1 MDETLQAD
9 HLSNPQV
16 QRKRPRWS
24 MILILLAAWLVTL
37 MPFLF
42 WKATWFGTRLSDAQ
56 LAGYLSDS
64 KNPRHAQHAL
74 VQVSDRMSRG
84 DRSVVQFYPQMVA
97 LADSPVV
104 ELRMTAAWVMGQD
117 NNYDPF
123 HRALLKLVSDQ
134 DPLVRWNAALALVRF
149 SDATG
154 RIALHEILRPFTL
167 YAPVAGTF
175 KERLKP
181 GDSVNRGTL
190 MARLTTASA
199 DAPVEIRSPI
209 PGRITSQLVSNGRSL
224 PGGTPVFIL
233 APDEKQVWEA
243 LRALYLI
250 GVPSDLPDVQPFT
263 HPIAHMSGRIQQQAQ
278 LTVEAI
284 QKRGAA
290 N

>member
-1 MDETLQAD
+1 MDETVQAEGLPSAPV
-9 HLSNPQV
+9 HKKQ
-16 QRKRPRWS
+16 PRWS
-24 MILILLAAWLVTL
+24 MILILLVAWLVTL

-42 WKATWFGTRLSDAQ
+42 WKATWFGNRLSDAQ
-56 LAGYLSDS
+56 LAGYLSD
-64 KNPRHAQHAL
+64 KRNPRHSQHAL
-74 VQVSDRMSRG
+74 VQVSDRLARG
-84 DRSVVQFYPQMVA
+84 DRSVVQFYPQLVA

-123 HRALLKLVSDQ
+123 HSALLKLVGDQ

-149 SDATG
+149 NDASG
-154 RIALHEILRPFTL
+154 RPGLREILRPFTVV
-167 YAPVAGTF
+167 APASGVF

-181 GDSVNRGTL
+181 GDTVNRGTM
-190 MARLTTASA
+190 MARLIVPSGGE
-199 DAPVEIRSPI
+199 PVEMRSPI
-209 PGRITSQLVSNGRSL
+209 PGKITRQLVANGSGL
-224 PGGTPVFIL
+224 SAGTPVFVL
-233 APDEKQVWEA
+233 SPDEKQVWEA

-250 GVPSDLPDVQPFT
+250 GVPSDLPDIQPFT
-263 HPIAHMSGRIQQQAQ
+263 HPTTHMSGRIQQQAQ

>member
-9 HLSNPQV
+9 HLPNPQV

-56 LAGYLSDS
+56 LANYLSDN

-84 DRSVVQFYPQMVA
+84 DRGVVQFYPQMVA

-117 NNYDPF
+117 NNYEPF
-123 HRALLKLVSDQ
+123 HRALLNLVNDQ

-149 SDATG
+149 KDDTG
-154 RIALHEILRPFTL
+154 RPALHEILRPFTI
-167 YAPVAGTF
+167 YAPAAGIF

-181 GDSVNRGTL
+181 GDTVNRGTL
-190 MARLTTASA
+190 MARITAATS
-199 DAPVEIRSPI
+199 DEPVEIRSPI
-209 PGRITSQLVSNGRSL
+209 SGRITSQLVSSGRSL
-224 PGGTPVFIL
+224 AAGTPVFIL
-233 APDEKQVWEA
+233 SPDEKQVWEA

-263 HPIAHMSGRIQQQAQ
+263 HPMVYMSDRIQQQAQ

-284 QKRGAA
+284 QRRQTA

>member
-1 MDETLQAD
+1 MGETYQAD
-9 HLSNPQV
+9 TLPDAQV
-16 QRKRPRWS
+16 RKRKTRWS

-42 WKATWFGTRLSDAQ
+42 WKATWFGTRLSDTQ
-56 LAGYLSDS
+56 LANYLSDN

-74 VQVSDRMSRG
+74 VQVSDRMARG
-84 DRSVVQFYPQMVA
+84 DRTVVQFYLQVIA

-123 HRALLKLVSDQ
+123 HRVLLKLVNDQ

-149 SDATG
+149 NDSAG
-154 RIALHEILRPFTL
+154 RPALHEILRPFTI
-167 YAPVAGTF
+167 YASVSGTF

-181 GDSVNRGTL
+181 GDAVNRGTL
-190 MARLTTASA
+190 MAHINVASA
-199 DAPVEIRSPI
+199 GEPIEIRSPI
-209 PGRITSQLVSNGRSL
+209 PGRITSQLVFNGRSL
-224 PGGTPVFIL
+224 SAGTPVFIL
-233 APDEKQVWEA
+233 SPDEKQVWEA

-250 GVPSDLPDVQPFT
+250 GVPSDLPDLQPFT
-263 HPIAHMSGRIQQQAQ
+263 HPMAHMSGRIQQQAQ
-278 LTVEAI
+278 LTIEAI

-290 N
+290 K

>member
-1 MDETLQAD
+1 MGETLQANTPA
-9 HLSNPQV
+9 SAPVNR
-16 QRKRPRWS
+16 RKPRWS
-24 MILILLAAWLVTL
+24 MVLILLTAWIVTL

-42 WKATWFGTRLSDAQ
+42 WKATWFGTRLSDVQ
-56 LAGYLSDS
+56 LAGYLSDN

-74 VQVSDRMSRG
+74 VQVSDRLARG
-84 DRSVVQFYPQMVA
+84 DRSVAQFYPQLVA

-123 HRALLKLVSDQ
+123 HRALLKLVEDQ

-149 SDATG
+149 NDAAG
-154 RIALHEILRPFTL
+154 RPVLHEILRPFSVV
-167 YAPVAGTF
+167 APASGVF

-181 GDSVNRGTL
+181 GDTVNRGTM
-190 MARLTTASA
+190 MARITVPSGGE
-199 DAPVEIRSPI
+199 PVEIRSPI
-209 PGRITSQLVSNGRSL
+209 PGHITRQLVANGSGI
-224 PGGTPVFIL
+224 PAGTAVLVL

-250 GVPSDLPDVQPFT
+250 GTPSDLPDIQPFT
-263 HPIAHMSGRIQQQAQ
+263 RAVTHMSGRIQQQAQ